1 SHLPRRPN
9 SPAPRRPGRR
19 RRQPR
24 ERASPASPGCQA
36 TPFRRGT
43 RKRRRALRLPCG
55 REGANR
61 TARPGLDSPQKPRG
75 GCGGGARPAARG
87 PQPAARSPQPAART
101 PHPAARSAARRP
113 SDAVA
118 DPPLGLRA
126 PRFPPPKPDPAPP
139 PPPPPAPPL
148 PIFSA
153 PARPENS
160 RRFLKRNRPFPEA
173 GSRPSRQPAA
183 LPGVWSRPASGGE
196 KTWPCCATTGAAA
209 SASIPRPTPTGWSC
223 CKRRTT
229 DFSDF
234 LSIAGCTKGRHNSEK
249 PPEPVKPEV
258 KTTEKKELSELKPKF
273 QEHIIQAPKPVEA
286 IKRPSPDEPMTN
298 LELKISASLKQA
310 LDKLK
315 LSSGNEESKKEE
327 DSDEIKIGTS
337 CKNGG
342 CTKTYQGLQSLEE
355 VCVYHSGVPIFHEGM
370 KYWSCCRRKTSD
382 FNTFLAQEGCTT
394 GKHMWT
400 KKDAGKKVVPCRH
413 DWHQTGGEVTI
424 SIYAKNSL
432 PELSQVVANSTLLN
446 VHIVFEGEKE
456 FHQNVKLWGVID
468 VTRSYVTMTA
478 TKIEIT
484 MRKAEPMQWAS
495 LELPA
500 TKKQEKQDTT
510 E

>member
-1 SHLPRRPN
+1 M
-9 SPAPRRPGRR
+9 
-19 RRQPR
+19 
-24 ERASPASPGCQA
+24 
-36 TPFRRGT
+36 
-43 RKRRRALRLPCG
+43 ALLCY
-55 REGANR
+55 NR
-61 TARPGLDSPQKPRG
+61 
-75 GCGGGARPAARG
+75 GCGQRFDAE
-87 PQPAARSPQPAART
+87 SN
-101 PHPAARSAARRP
+101 
-113 SDAVA
+113 SDDACTYH
-118 DPPLGLRA
+118 
-126 PRFPPPKPDPAPP
+126 
-139 PPPPPAPPL
+139 
-148 PIFSA
+148 
-153 PARPENS
+153 
-160 RRFLKRNRPFPEA
+160 
-173 GSRPSRQPAA
+173 
-183 LPGVWSRPASGGE
+183 PGVPVFHDAL
-196 KTWPCCATTGAAA
+196 K
-209 SASIPRPTPTGWSC
+209 GWSC
-223 CKRRTT
+223 CTRRTT
-229 DFSDF
+229 DFTDF
-234 LSIAGCTKGRHNSEK
+234 LSIVGCTKGRHNSEK

-298 LELKISASLKQA
+298 LELKVSASLKQA

-315 LSSGNEESKKEE
+315 LSSGNEKNKEE

-400 KKDAGKKVVPCRH
+400 AKDAGKKVVPCRH
-413 DWHQTGGEVTI
+413 DWHQTGGQVTI
-424 SIYAKNSL
+424 SVYAKNSL
-432 PELSQVVANSTLLN
+432 PELSQVVANSTL
-446 VHIVFEGEKE
+446 
-456 FHQNVKLWGVID
+456 VID
-468 VTRSYVTMTA
+468 VKRSYVTMTA

-500 TKKQEKQDTT
+500 AKNQEKQKENKT